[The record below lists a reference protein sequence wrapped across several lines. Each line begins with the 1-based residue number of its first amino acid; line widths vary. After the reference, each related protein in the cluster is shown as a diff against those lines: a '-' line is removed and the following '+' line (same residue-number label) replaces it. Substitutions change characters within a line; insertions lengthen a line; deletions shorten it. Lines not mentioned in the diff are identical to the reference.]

1 MDCRTCIELLNDYLD
16 GELDGTRFAEVEHH
30 VDRCPECKAELDR
43 LVKMRDLMAELKTV
57 EVPEGEREAFIDA
70 LRARLETE
78 GIPDFSKH
86 KDLRP
91 ALVFAIAAV
100 LILIAV
106 VAYGR
111 RPQPPPFIDPAVGL
125 TPIENAM
132 VDRVIAGSL
141 DDHVLA
147 TNMEFMSDPGLTSGQ
162 ALAVW
167 KVIKET
173 HSDLF
178 EPYEPDE

>member
-1 MDCRTCIELLNDYLD
+1 MDCKKCTDLLNDYLD
-16 GELDGTRFAEVEHH
+16 GELDGKEFAEVEHH
-30 VDRCPECKAELDR
+30 VGRCHHCKAELER
-43 LVKMRDLMAELKTV
+43 LLKMRDLMAELKTV

-70 LRARLETE
+70 LRARLASE
-78 GIPDFSKH
+78 GVPDHSKR

-91 ALVFAIAAV
+91 YLVVAIAAI
-100 LILIAV
+100 LILIALV
-106 VAYGR
+106 SYGR
-111 RPQPPPFIDPAVGL
+111 RPQPPPMIGPAAGL
-125 TPIENAM
+125 TPLENAF

-162 ALAVW
+162 ALAIW
-167 KVIKET
+167 KVVKET

-178 EPYEPDE
+178 EPYEPVE